1 MTLSHLLAQ
10 LHATRGLNKTAELL
24 TKRER
29 RVRLVD
35 LPLSSRP
42 AVIAALV
49 AQAKRPVVIITSRED
64 RAEQVAD
71 AVAEFLFEPIRVDRW
86 PGPEA
91 LPYEQLPFDLEV
103 STRRVGILASL
114 LGESPGAPPVVVA
127 SAHGLAHLVMDQSDL
142 REHTKV
148 LRTGDRLNVDALIN
162 WAVLQGYQ
170 PAPLVQEPGTVARR
184 GGIIDLFPPTAE
196 HPIRIDLFGDEI
208 ESIRSFSP
216 SSQRTER
223 KMETVTLL
231 PPSEL
236 PLWRLSQVADAIAAI
251 DASSLREEVATEW
264 DRITSQMARGQTPV
278 SVDLFAP
285 YLVRGSPSLLDYV
298 AENALLILDEPSA
311 IRRAGIQLNEQARE
325 LLEGFVTNGELPAG
339 LMQPFAS
346 WDQIEARIAHRQQIE
361 IGLAEEQLNGNAI
374 SLAEIADAPLYA
386 GRMSAL
392 VDDVHERLT
401 TGWRVVVATDQVQ
414 RLTELFEEK
423 DIFPRK
429 EKRRGNEPPTPLPE
443 GTLEVRASDLNGG
456 WMIPRSKSLVLSDLE
471 IFGFRKQIRRGGRR
485 SVAENLAFAGSL
497 TPDEYVVHV
506 DHGIARFTGLVRVD
520 TSGVE
525 REYLLLEYAKGDKLY
540 VPVDQSDRVSRYGS
554 GGVDPEVTRLGS
566 GEWVRVKQRVRRAVR
581 EMAFELVQLYAIREA
596 GQGHAFPE
604 DSTWD
609 SELAESFPYT
619 ETPDQHLAIVDVK
632 SDMQTPRPM
641 DRLVCGDVGFGKTEV
656 ALRAAFKAV
665 NDGRQ
670 VVVLVPTTV
679 LALQHFATF
688 SQRLAPFP
696 IRIEMLSR
704 LRNKQDQRKVVAGLR
719 DGSVDIVIG
728 THRLLQNDIRFKEL
742 GLVIIDEEQRFGVR
756 HKEFLKQLRTE
767 VDVLTM
773 SATPIPRTLHMSLAG
788 VRDISI
794 INTAPQAR
802 LPIRTFVTEFSDHLV
817 REVILREID
826 RGGQIYFV
834 HNRVH
839 SIDRIA
845 HKLRELVPE
854 ARFGVGHG
862 QMAEDVMEEV
872 VLAFMRHEYDVL
884 VSTTIIESGVD
895 IPNVNSIIIDNADT
909 FGLTQLYQLRGRVGR
924 STNRAYAYLL
934 YRPGKV
940 LSAEAQERLEAIQEA
955 TELGAGLRVAMRDME
970 IRGAGNILGAEQ
982 SGHIAAIGYDLYIRL
997 LSQAVEEIRQGRPM
1011 AEPGAITL
1019 DLPITALIPAGY
1031 IADVELRLATYRQ
1044 IAAIETNQRLFE
1056 LRAELEDRFGPMP
1069 DEVEHLFALISVR
1082 LRCAELG
1089 IDSVVE
1095 REREIV
1101 IRPVDTRNLDTRR
1114 LTRELGQA
1122 IRVTPN
1128 SLRIR
1133 LTELTVPWQAA
1144 LDAVLDVVESADLAL
1159 ERAAG

>member
-1 MTLSHLLAQ
+1 MTLSHLLPQ
-10 LHATRGLNKTAELL
+10 LESSRGLKEAGRLL
-24 TKRER
+24 GKREET
-29 RVRLVD
+29 VRLVD

-42 AVIAALV
+42 AVIAGLV
-49 AQAKRPVVIITSRED
+49 SQAQRPVMIITARED
-64 RAEQVAD
+64 RAAQLSD
-71 AVAEFLFEPIRVDRW
+71 AISEFLLDPRQLERW

-103 STRRVGILASL
+103 ATRRVAILDRL
-114 LGESPGAPPVVVA
+114 LERRDNVLPVVVA
-127 SAHGLAHLVMDQSDL
+127 SAHGLTHLVMDQADL
-142 REHTKV
+142 REHARV
-148 LRTGDRLNVDALIN
+148 LRVGDRLNVDALIN

-170 PAPLVQEPGTVARR
+170 PSPLVQEPGTVARR
-184 GGIIDLFPPTAE
+184 GGIIDLFPPGAE

-208 ESIRSFSP
+208 ESIRSFNP

-223 KMETVTLL
+223 RMESITLL

-236 PLWRLSQVADAIAAI
+236 PLWRLEDAAKTIATI
-251 DASSLREEVATEW
+251 DTSGLRDEVATEW
-264 DRITSQMARGQTPV
+264 NRITSQLAHGQTPV
-278 SVDLFAP
+278 SVDVFAP
-285 YLVRGSPSLLDYV
+285 YLVNGSPTLIDYFTDDT
-298 AENALLILDEPSA
+298 LIILDEPSA
-311 IRRAGIQLNEQARE
+311 IQRAGSQLEEQARE
-325 LLEGFVTNGELPAG
+325 LVEGFITNGELPAG
-339 LMQPFAS
+339 LRKPFAD
-346 WDQIEARIAHRQQIE
+346 WRKIENLITRHQVVE
-361 IGLAEEQLNGNAI
+361 IGLAEEELNGNAI
-374 SLAEIADAPLYA
+374 RLDEIVDAPLYA
-386 GRMSAL
+386 GRMTAIIG
-392 VDDVHERLT
+392 DVQERLDS
-401 TGWRVVVATDQVQ
+401 GWRIVVATDQVQ
-414 RLTELFEEK
+414 RLTELFEER

-429 EKRRGNEPPTPLPE
+429 EKRRGNELPSPLPA
-443 GTLEVRASDLNGG
+443 GTLEVRASDLDGG
-456 WMIPRSKSLVLSDLE
+456 WMIPKSKTLVLSDLE
-471 IFGFRKQIRRGGRR
+471 LFGFRKQTRRGGRR
-485 SVAENLAFAGSL
+485 TIAENLAFAGSL
-497 TPDEYVVHV
+497 TPGEYVVHV

-566 GEWVRVKQRVRRAVR
+566 GEWIRVKQRVRRAVR
-581 EMAFELVQLYAIREA
+581 EMAFELVQLYATREA
-596 GQGHAFPE
+596 GEGHSYPE

-609 SELAESFPYT
+609 MELAGSFPYT
-619 ETPDQHLAIVDVK
+619 ETPDQQLAIDDVK
-632 SDMQTPRPM
+632 SDMQTPKPM

-665 NDGRQ
+665 NDGKQ
-670 VVVLVPTTV
+670 VAVLVPTTV

-688 SQRLAPFP
+688 SQRLVPFP
-696 IRIEMLSR
+696 ARIEMLSR
-704 LRNKQDQRKVVAGLR
+704 LRNKQDQRIVVAGLKE
-719 DGSVDIVIG
+719 GSVDIVIG
-728 THRLLQNDIRFKEL
+728 THRLLQSDIRFKDL

-817 REVILREID
+817 REVILREMD

-862 QMAEDVMEEV
+862 QMDEEVMEEV
-872 VLAFMRHEYDVL
+872 ILAFVRHEYDVL

-895 IPNVNSIIIDNADT
+895 IPNVNTIVIDNSDT

-924 STNRAYAYLL
+924 STNRAYSYLL

-997 LSQAVEEIRQGRPM
+997 LGQAVEEIRQGRPM
-1011 AEPGAITL
+1011 VEEGAITL
-1019 DLPITALIPAGY
+1019 DLPITALIPASY

-1044 IAAIETNQRLFE
+1044 IAAIETNQRLFD
-1056 LRAELEDRFGPMP
+1056 LRTELEDRFGPIP

-1101 IRPVDTRNLDTRR
+1101 IRPVDTRRLDTRR
-1114 LTRELGQA
+1114 LTREFGRA
-1122 IRVTPN
+1122 IRITPN

-1133 LTELTVPWQAA
+1133 LVDLTVPWQSV
-1144 LDAVLDVVESADLAL
+1144 LDAVLDVVEASDVTL
-1159 ERAAG
+1159 ERAVS